1 MSEPWT
7 PPLRL
12 DATGD
17 GCRLVLVG
25 VSHGNGRTMQ
35 EAADDLI
42 SRLLRLAMAAR
53 ASGLRSPGEL
63 GAPDHRLFEFV
74 WELGERAARGED
86 IRERVFCERPSGASE

>member
-1 MSEPWT
+1 MAWA

-25 VSHGNGRTMQ
+25 VAHGNGRTLQ
-35 EAADDLI
+35 EAADDLVGRVLAFAMAVRGGGVRWA
-42 SRLLRLAMAAR
+42 SELGPPDRRLL
-53 ASGLRSPGEL
+53 
-63 GAPDHRLFEFV
+63 DYV

-86 IRERVFCERPSGASE
+86 IRQQILRAG